1 MKILVVSQYYW
12 PEPFRITDICE
23 GLIARGHEV
32 DVLTSVPNIPEGK
45 FYDGY
50 GWFRYG
56 EKEHNGVGIER
67 VNVIQRGRDKPLR
80 LALNCASFAFNAL
93 FHLHKFRGRG
103 YDAVFN
109 FNNSPVSS
117 IYPAKVFASREKI
130 PYLVYVLDIWPDS
143 MYFLLGMPI
152 QAEQTL
158 FRRLSFKLSRWLY
171 AGAQTLLISSK
182 GMEPK
187 LRDMAL
193 DNTIEYFPNYPEPV
207 TAREDAGQ
215 SVAIPTRE
223 SLGLGADEIVVGFAG
238 NVGKAQG
245 LDKVVEAAAMLQS
258 DGRSVRFLIVG
269 DGSELLNLQAQCAS
283 RGVAGRFV
291 FTGWVDGGAV
301 AGYTALCDVML
312 ACLRDNEVLNLVLPA
327 KVQTYMAAGKP
338 VLAFMNGAGAA
349 AVREADCGFVA
360 QAEDAASLC
369 AAIGEIAKTGTTE
382 LQRLGANARA
392 YCETNFD
399 REAILD
405 DLERYFREA
414 VEAYQEKK

>member
-23 GLIARGHEV
+23 ELVARGHEV

-50 GWFRYG
+50 GWFKHG
-56 EKEHNGVGIER
+56 EKQHNGVGIER
-67 VNVIQRGRDKPLR
+67 VDVIQRGRDKPLR

-93 FHLHKFRGRG
+93 FHLHKFRGKG
-103 YDAVFN
+103 YDVVFN

-117 IYPAKVFASREKI
+117 IYPAKVFAKRERI

-152 QAEQTL
+152 QGEQTL
-158 FRRLSFKLSRWLY
+158 FRRLSYKISRWLY

-187 LRDMAL
+187 LREMAL
-193 DNTIEYFPNYPEPV
+193 DNTIEHFPNYPEPV
-207 TAREDAGQ
+207 
-215 SVAIPTRE
+215 VAADEAMEAPTRA
-223 SLGLGADEIVVGFAG
+223 SLGLADDEIVIGFAG

-245 LDKVVEAAAMLQS
+245 LDRVVEAAAMLPP
-258 DGRSVRFLIVG
+258 DKGKVRFLIVG
-269 DGSELLNLQAQCAS
+269 DGSELLNLQAQCEAL
-283 RGVAGRFV
+283 GVADRFV
-291 FTGWVDGGAV
+291 FTGWVDGRRV

-312 ACLRDNEVLNLVLPA
+312 ACLKDNEVLNLVLPA
-327 KVQTYMAAGKP
+327 KVQTYMDAGKP
-338 VLAFMNGAGAA
+338 VLAFMNGAGADT
-349 AVREADCGFVA
+349 VREADCGFVA

-369 AAIGEIAKTGTTE
+369 AAIDEISRTDKTA
-382 LQRLGANARA
+382 LRRLGANAKA
-392 YCETNFD
+392 YCAAQFD
-399 REAILD
+399 RTAILN
-405 DLERYFREA
+405 DLERYLREA
-414 VEAYQEKK
+414 AAAYQRKP